1 MVSLNACGG
10 GTPGDTA
17 ATSAT
22 ASTAVTTSLSVTPTT
37 LALVVGKS
45 AAAQATV
52 LPASST
58 IAWSS
63 GDTSIATVS
72 SAGAVSCVA

>member
-1 MVSLNACGG
+1 M
-10 GTPGDTA
+10 
-17 ATSAT
+17 
-22 ASTAVTTSLSVTPTT
+22 
-37 LALVVGKS
+37 VGKS

-72 SAGAVSCVA
+72 SAGAVSCVAAGAATISVSTT